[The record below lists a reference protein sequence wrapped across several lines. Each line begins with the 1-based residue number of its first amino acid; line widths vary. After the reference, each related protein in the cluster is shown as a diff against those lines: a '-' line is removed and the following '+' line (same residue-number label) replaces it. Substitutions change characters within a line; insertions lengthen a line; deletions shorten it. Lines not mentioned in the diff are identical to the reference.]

1 MSYKRF
7 VELFLQYKQ
16 EEKCD
21 SNRKQEQGVKKG
33 VNIGIYIDMD
43 SITLKIGSQSQT
55 GRAGSLETPPL
66 KPGPGNWPAREKI
79 VCRKRQFEERER
91 PRFAGKAVGQWLVV
105 SREKIV

>member
-1 MSYKRF
+1 
-7 VELFLQYKQ
+7 
-16 EEKCD
+16 
-21 SNRKQEQGVKKG
+21 
-33 VNIGIYIDMD
+33 MD

-66 KPGPGNWPAREKI
+66 KPGPGNWPVRDKI
-79 VCRKRQFEERER
+79 VCRKRQFEEREG

>member
-1 MSYKRF
+1 M
-7 VELFLQYKQ
+7 
-16 EEKCD
+16 
-21 SNRKQEQGVKKG
+21 
-33 VNIGIYIDMD
+33 GIYIDMD

-79 VCRKRQFEERER
+79 VCRKRQFEEREG